1 MNCETLVLP
10 GFEKCFTSQVKETE
24 PQIGKRKLDAMA
36 LARKEEIEAMRRFA
50 RELVY
55 RNRGL
60 KRHGIPNVVTSEDI
74 RELMSITIEKRN
86 QHFKCRNN
94 YLGTLFLDKRFVSV
108 GFKPSQTPGS
118 HGRIIKIWTLKGFES
133 SVKKFLAGQGVNSAN

>member
-1 MNCETLVLP
+1 MTCETLVLP
-10 GFEKCFTSQVKETE
+10 GFEKIFTSQVKETE
-24 PQIGKRKLDAMA
+24 TQIKNRKLDAMA
-36 LARKEEIEAMRRFA
+36 LARREEIEVMRRFA

-55 RNRGL
+55 KNSSM
-60 KRHGIPNVVTSEDI
+60 KRHNIPNIVTSEDI
-74 RELMSITIEKRN
+74 RELMNITVEKRN

-118 HGRIIKIWTLKGFES
+118 HGRIIKIWTLREYAD
-133 SVKKFLAGQGVNSAN
+133 SVKKFLVGQGVGNAN